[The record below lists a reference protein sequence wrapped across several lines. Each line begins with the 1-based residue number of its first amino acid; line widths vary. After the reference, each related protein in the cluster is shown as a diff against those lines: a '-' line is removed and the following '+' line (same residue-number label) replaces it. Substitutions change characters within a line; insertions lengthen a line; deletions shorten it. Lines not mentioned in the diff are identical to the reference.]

1 MAINWLILRTKRSL
15 SLLLVLG
22 DFKHRE
28 RKKKRRRRLLF
39 LRFGSTHRTRL
50 LLL

>member
-15 SLLLVLG
+15 SVLLVLG

-28 RKKKRRRRLLF
+28 RKKKRRRLLF
-39 LRFGSTHRTRL
+39 LLFGSTHRTL
-50 LLL
+50 LLLL